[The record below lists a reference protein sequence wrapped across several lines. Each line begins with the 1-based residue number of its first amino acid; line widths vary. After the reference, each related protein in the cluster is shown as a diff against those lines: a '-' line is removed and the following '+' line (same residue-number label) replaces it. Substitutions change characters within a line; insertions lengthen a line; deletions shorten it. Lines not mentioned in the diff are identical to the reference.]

1 MTLGRLFAGVIV
13 ILIIAATNLTVGAH
27 IKDTYFERLISQSDQ
42 VISSALEL
50 PPLQAEEP
58 RAECIE
64 KISPNAREKIANTA
78 NSIKFTYLSETRQP
92 LRTEYYKDRRLVAVD
107 LLSQTGQPVRRE
119 IYDQGHRRIELF
131 YNERGNIV
139 VKLYYDEHC
148 RKVDTY
154 TYFPPGGIRLTY

>member
-1 MTLGRLFAGVIV
+1 MHVIHCAFEFGQRSLPICCSWLIILILPIGCSNRASTKRGERNMTLGRLFAGVIV

-78 NSIKFTYLSETRQP
+78 NSIKFSYLS
-92 LRTEYYKDRRLVAVD
+92 
-107 LLSQTGQPVRRE
+107 
-119 IYDQGHRRIELF
+119 
-131 YNERGNIV
+131 
-139 VKLYYDEHC
+139 
-148 RKVDTY
+148 
-154 TYFPPGGIRLTY
+154 